1 MTEQVGFNL
10 KKWVLFNFF
19 GWFLGVTLILGI
31 SQMLDFFGIKHQ
43 QLAIGM
49 GMGLG
54 IGLVQWF
61 LLRTSIPLKFSWVL
75 VSVFGMTLPF
85 VVLEQIGGLT
95 GIQILFSAVSIG
107 AVVIGYVHYALL
119 KHHVSKA
126 ILWLPASA
134 IGWMA
139 ALAAVKALD
148 YTYLLSASN
157 MVLFFVNL
165 GLILS
170 GGLLLGLSS
179 GIVLKRILSKVA

>member
-1 MTEQVGFNL
+1 
-10 KKWVLFNFF
+10 
-19 GWFLGVTLILGI
+19 
-31 SQMLDFFGIKHQ
+31 
-43 QLAIGM
+43 
-49 GMGLG
+49 
-54 IGLVQWF
+54 
-61 LLRTSIPLKFSWVL
+61 

-107 AVVIGYVHYALL
+107 AVIIGYVHYALL
-119 KHHVSKA
+119 KNHVSKA

-139 ALAAVKALD
+139 ALTAVKALD
-148 YTYLLSASN
+148 FTYVLSASN
-157 MVLFFVNL
+157 LVLFFVNL

-179 GIVLKRILSKVA
+179 GIALKTMLKKAS

>member
-19 GWFLGVTLILGI
+19 GWFLGVTLIMAI
-31 SQMLDFFGIKHQ
+31 SPALEFFGIKHQ
-43 QLAIGM
+43 QFAVGT

-61 LLRTSIPLKFSWVL
+61 LLRTSIPLKFSWVW

-107 AVVIGYVHYALL
+107 AVIIGYVHYALL
-119 KHHVSKA
+119 KNHVSKA

-139 ALAAVKALD
+139 ALIAVKALD
-148 YTYLLSASN
+148 FTYVLSASN
-157 MVLFFVNL
+157 LVLFFVNL

-179 GIVLKRILSKVA
+179 GIALKTMLKKAS